1 MAKQFLPFLILSLA
15 LSYANATGTIV
26 PMVAKT
32 SKTFYVS
39 GQLSGI
45 ETTDFMVDTGSGYLT
60 INEMTLQA
68 LQAKGTAQ
76 YLRDMTGVLANG
88 DELVVP
94 VYLLSA
100 INIGGRCQL
109 TDVEAAVFPGETRQ
123 ILGMSALKKASPF
136 LFSVDPPLLQLS
148 NCQQQLTKA
157 EE

>member
-1 MAKQFLPFLILSLA
+1 MAKQFLA
-15 LSYANATGTIV
+15 LFALLLVLPHLHATGTIV

-39 GQLSGI
+39 GQLSGMGA
-45 ETTDFMVDTGSGYLT
+45 TDFMVDTGSGYLT
-60 INEMTLQA
+60 INEITLKA

-100 INIGGRCQL
+100 INLGGRCQL
-109 TDVEAAVFPGETRQ
+109 SDVEAAVFPGVARQ

-157 EE
+157 EK